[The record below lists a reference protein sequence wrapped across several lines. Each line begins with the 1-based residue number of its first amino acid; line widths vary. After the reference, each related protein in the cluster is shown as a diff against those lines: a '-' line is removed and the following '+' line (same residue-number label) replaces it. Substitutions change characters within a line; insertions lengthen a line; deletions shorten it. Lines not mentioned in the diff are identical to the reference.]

1 VTSSSP
7 VPGTGLPTGPGP
19 GAGPVAGAPS
29 APVTDPALAADPT
42 PGAALAPVTD
52 PARSVRR
59 ADHLGLEVLL
69 VLGVS
74 LGISAISS
82 WINFLDIQT
91 RGGFRNATATLN
103 PSESPRAWVDLS
115 YQLLGILN
123 GVVPAL
129 LALLLLSRVPAL
141 PGFGIG
147 LDRLRGKRET
157 LQGLGIAALIGL
169 PGLGLVVLARHLG
182 INAQLEASGIADVWY
197 RYPILIAEGIQNG
210 VLEEIVMIG
219 YLLTR
224 LRARNWPAWQ
234 AIGVSALIRGSYH
247 TYQGIG
253 GFVGNLV
260 MGALF
265 GWWFTR
271 TKRVLPLVIAHSVID
286 IVSFVGYAALHG
298 RVGWI

>member
-1 VTSSSP
+1 MSTAAP
-7 VPGTGLPTGPGP
+7 ADTGE
-19 GAGPVAGAPS
+19 S
-29 APVTDPALAADPT
+29 ADPDPASSDPVGVPT
-42 PGAALAPVTD
+42 NRD
-52 PARSVRR
+52 RF
-59 ADHLGLEVLL
+59 GLEVLL

-74 LGISAISS
+74 LGISAIDSL
-82 WINFLDIQT
+82 INFADIQT

-115 YQLLGILN
+115 YQLLDLLN

-129 LALLLLSRVPAL
+129 LALLLLSRSPGL
-141 PGFGIG
+141 PG
-147 LDRLRGKRET
+147 LRDRPGPAAAATGRAV
-157 LQGLGIAALIGL
+157 QGWASLPLIGI

-182 INAQLEASGIADVWY
+182 INAQLDASGIADIWY
-197 RYPILIAEGIQNG
+197 RYPILVLQGIQNG

-224 LRARNWPAWQ
+224 FRQLNWPTWR
-234 AIGVSALIRGSYH
+234 AILVSALIRGSYH
-247 TYQGIG
+247 TYQGVG
-253 GFVGNLV
+253 GFVGNLI

-265 GWWFTR
+265 GWWFSR

-298 RVGWI
+298 RVSWI

>member
-1 VTSSSP
+1 
-7 VPGTGLPTGPGP
+7 VPGTGLTAAGEPTVQP
-19 GAGPVAGAPS
+19 AHPVDQPLHPRAQPAS
-29 APVTDPALAADPT
+29 PVDQ
-42 PGAALAPVTD
+42 
-52 PARSVRR
+52 PARRPDR
-59 ADHLGLEVLL
+59 LGLEVLL

-74 LGISAISS
+74 LGISAIGS

-103 PSESPRAWVDLS
+103 PAESPRAWVDLS

-129 LALLLLSRVPAL
+129 LALLLLSRMPAL

-147 LDRLRGKRET
+147 LDRLRPKRET

-182 INAQLEASGIADVWY
+182 INAELQASGLADIWY
-197 RYPILIAEGIQNG
+197 RYPVLVLEGIQNG

-224 LRARNWPAWQ
+224 FRQLDWPAGR
-234 AIGVSALIRGSYH
+234 AVLVSALIRGSYH

-260 MGALF
+260 MGLLF

-271 TKRVLPLVIAHSVID
+271 TRRVLPLVIAHSVID

-298 RVGWI
+298 RVGWL

>member
-1 VTSSSP
+1 VTSASP
-7 VPGTGLPTGPGP
+7 VPGADLHAEPDSGPGVEP
-19 GAGPVAGAPS
+19 AGTSSAGAHS
-29 APVTDPALAADPT
+29 ATAGDGPQPT
-42 PGAALAPVTD
+42 ASR
-52 PARSVRR
+52 RSGR
-59 ADHLGLEVLL
+59 LGLEVLL

-74 LGISAISS
+74 LGISALYS

-91 RGGFRNATATLN
+91 RGGFRGATATLN
-103 PSESPRAWVDLS
+103 PSLNPRAWVDLS
-115 YQLLGILN
+115 YQLLGLLN

-129 LALLLLSRVPAL
+129 LALLLLSRAPAL

-147 LDRLRGKRET
+147 LDRLRLARET
-157 LQGLGIAALIGL
+157 LQGLGFAALIGL
-169 PGLGLVVLARHLG
+169 PGLALVVLARHLG
-182 INAQLEASGIADVWY
+182 INAQIQASGLADVWY
-197 RYPILIAEGIQNG
+197 RYPLLILEGIENG
-210 VLEEIVMIG
+210 VLEEIVIVG

-224 LRARNWPAWQ
+224 LRAMNWPTGR
-234 AIGVSALIRGSYH
+234 AILLSALIRGSYH

-253 GFVGNLV
+253 GFVGNVV

-298 RVGWI
+298 RVSWL

>member
-1 VTSSSP
+1 MTSASP
-7 VPGTGLPTGPGP
+7 LP
-19 GAGPVAGAPS
+19 GA
-29 APVTDPALAADPT
+29 DL
-42 PGAALAPVTD
+42 GAAPTAIPAAHPGEPAERTD
-52 PARSVRR
+52 AAGPAATATNARER
-59 ADHLGLEVLL
+59 LGLEVVL

-74 LGISAISS
+74 LGISAIGS

-91 RGGFRNATATLN
+91 RGGFSNATATLN

-115 YQLLGILN
+115 YQLLGLVN

-129 LALLLLSRVPAL
+129 LALLLLSRMPRL

-147 LDRLRGKRET
+147 LDRLRLKAES
-157 LQGLGIAALIGL
+157 LQGLGFAALIGL
-169 PGLGLVVLARHLG
+169 PGLGLVILARLLG
-182 INAQLEASGIADVWY
+182 LNAHIEASGLADVWY
-197 RYPILIAEGIQNG
+197 RYPLLVLNGIQNG
-210 VLEEIVMIG
+210 VLEEIVVVG

-224 LRARNWPAWQ
+224 FRQLNWSPGKAVL
-234 AIGVSALIRGSYH
+234 VSAVIRGSYH

-260 MGALF
+260 MGLLF

-271 TKRVLPLVIAHSVID
+271 TKRVLPLIIAHSVID

-298 RVGWI
+298 RVSWL

>member
-1 VTSSSP
+1 MTSASP
-7 VPGTGLPTGPGP
+7 VPGAGLHADP
-19 GAGPVAGAPS
+19 APS
-29 APVTDPALAADPT
+29 ADPAPGPAAA
-42 PGAALAPVTD
+42 GALA
-52 PARSVRR
+52 RR
-59 ADHLGLEVLL
+59 PDRLGLEVLL

-74 LGISAISS
+74 LGISAIGS

-123 GVVPAL
+123 GLVPAL

-147 LDRLRGKRET
+147 LDRLRLRRET
-157 LQGLGIAALIGL
+157 LQGMGIAALIGL
-169 PGLGLVVLARHLG
+169 PGLGLVILARHLG

-197 RYPILIAEGIQNG
+197 RYPVLIAEAIQNG

-234 AIGVSALIRGSYH
+234 AILVSAVIRGSYH

-271 TKRVLPLVIAHSVID
+271 TRRVLPLVIAHSVID

>member
-1 VTSSSP
+1 MTSSAAETGYQ
-7 VPGTGLPTGPGP
+7 PGTG
-19 GAGPVAGAPS
+19 ARR
-29 APVTDPALAADPT
+29 
-42 PGAALAPVTD
+42 
-52 PARSVRR
+52 PAR
-59 ADHLGLEVLL
+59 LGLEVLL

-103 PSESPRAWVDLS
+103 PSINPRAWVDLS
-115 YQLLGILN
+115 YQLLGVLN

-147 LDRLRGKRET
+147 LDRLRMKRET
-157 LQGLGIAALIGL
+157 LQGLGLAALIGL

-182 INAQLEASGIADVWY
+182 INAQIQASGLADIWY
-197 RYPILIAEGIQNG
+197 RYPVLVLEGVQNG
-210 VLEEIVMIG
+210 VLEEIVVVG

-224 LRARNWPAWQ
+224 FREMSWPTGRA
-234 AIGVSALIRGSYH
+234 ILVSALIRASYH

-260 MGALF
+260 MGVLF
-265 GWWFTR
+265 GWWFAR
-271 TKRVLPLVIAHSVID
+271 TKRVLPLVIAHCVID